1 LFAALAAYG
10 CYMTVC
16 GIYGNRWLI
25 KSLLRR
31 GFRQIGEG
39 PR

>member
-1 LFAALAAYG
+1 LAVYG

-25 KSLLRR
+25 NSLRRR
-31 GFRQIGEG
+31 GFRQVGEET
-39 PR
+39 R